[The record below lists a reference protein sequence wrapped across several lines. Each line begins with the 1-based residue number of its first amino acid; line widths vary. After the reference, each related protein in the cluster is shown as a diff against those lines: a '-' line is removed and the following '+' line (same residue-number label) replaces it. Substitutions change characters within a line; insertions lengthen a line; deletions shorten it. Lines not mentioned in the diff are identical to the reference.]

1 MLQIEK
7 SDDIAVVR
15 FDDLTKLNALVAED
29 VKSQLTQ
36 EFEAP
41 NTRMI
46 ISLDGVRFVDS
57 TGFGAFLSVMKAANN
72 NHGELKIC
80 EISDSVMELFKLLQL
95 HNVFEIYNS
104 VADAKKSFN

>member
-1 MLQIEK
+1 MLHIEK
-7 SDDIAVVR
+7 SDDIAVVH
-15 FDDLTKLNALVAED
+15 FEDLTKLNALVAED

-104 VADAKKSFN
+104 VEDAKKSFN